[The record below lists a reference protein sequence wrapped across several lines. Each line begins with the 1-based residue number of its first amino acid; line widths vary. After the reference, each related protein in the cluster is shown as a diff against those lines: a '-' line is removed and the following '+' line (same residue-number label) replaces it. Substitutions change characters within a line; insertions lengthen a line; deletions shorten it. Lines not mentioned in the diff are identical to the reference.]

1 MKNTVTF
8 EMMHEQVDAIVLQE
22 LQWAL
27 ESNVNDYH
35 NQVNVCN
42 TRKEHR
48 RLIESLRRTVAYFM
62 PHDEFVEYMRE
73 SIDWPEDMDSNPLK
87 W

>member
-1 MKNTVTF
+1 MNTKSIELSYEF
-8 EMMHEQVDAIVLQE
+8 IDSIVLSE
-22 LQWAL
+22 LQSAL
-27 ESNVNDYH
+27 VSNVNDYH
-35 NQVNVCN
+35 NNVRVCE

-62 PHDEFVEYMRE
+62 PHDEFVEYIRE
-73 SIDWPEDMDSNPLK
+73 NIDWPEDMDTNPIK

>member
-1 MKNTVTF
+1 MKNTVSF
-8 EMMHEQVDAIVLQE
+8 EMTHEQVDAIVLHE

-27 ESNVNDYH
+27 QTNINDYH
-35 NQVNVCN
+35 SEVRVCE
-42 TRKEHR
+42 TRKQHR

-62 PHDEFVEYMRE
+62 AHDDFVEYMQE
-73 SIDWPEDMDSNPLK
+73 LDWPNDMESNPLK

>member
-1 MKNTVTF
+1 MITKSIELT
-8 EMMHEQVDAIVLQE
+8 HEFIDSIVLSE
-22 LQWAL
+22 LQSAL

-35 NQVNVCN
+35 NNVRVCE

-62 PHDEFVEYMRE
+62 AHDEFVEYMRE
-73 SIDWPEDMDSNPLK
+73 NIDWPEDMDTNPIK

>member
-1 MKNTVTF
+1 MNTFTF
-8 EMMHEQVDAIVLQE
+8 EMTEEQVDAVVLQE

-27 ESNVNDYH
+27 QSNIQDYH
-35 NQVNVCN
+35 NGVGVCN

-62 PHDEFVEYMRE
+62 PHDEFVEYMQE
-73 SIDWPEDMDSNPLK
+73 IDWPNDMDTNPLK